1 MNVTQQMKIVL
12 VGDQNVGK
20 TSLLRYLVD
29 KKPLECPTTTTSIYL
44 TVEQLEVKGK
54 TISVNIWDTAG
65 EEQYR
70 SLTSVYL
77 RSAKGILIVFDL
89 SEKKS
94 FESVQYWMNYI
105 SDTLDVPPV
114 ITIVGNKSD
123 LTEEQDVANEQIENF
138 CQSKGVKYI
147 QTSAKTGY
155 NVSECFVGLVEE
167 VLETAG
173 STSSSPQ
180 VQLVHPEAQQ
190 RICC

>member
-1 MNVTQQMKIVL
+1 MNVTQQIKIVL

-29 KKPLECPTTTTSIYL
+29 KKPLECPTATTSIYL

-54 TISVNIWDTAG
+54 TVSVNIWDTAG

-77 RSAKGILIVFDL
+77 RSAKGVLIVFDL
-89 SEKKS
+89 THKQS
-94 FESVQYWMNYI
+94 FESVQYWLNCI
-105 SDTLDVPPV
+105 TDTLELPPV

-123 LTEEQDVANEQIENF
+123 RADEQDVDDHQIESF
-138 CQSKGVKYI
+138 CLSKGITYI
-147 QTSAKTGY
+147 KTSAKTGD
-155 NVSECFVGLVEE
+155 NVKKCFVNLVEE
-167 VLETAG
+167 VIEITGAVP
-173 STSSSPQ
+173 SSPQ
-180 VQLVHPEAQQ
+180 VQLLHPEARQ